1 MPMEWKVIAVSPPD
15 AENGTKGWEPFA
27 LTKDPD
33 TGEPLVLCKAYV
45 EIEGEKSSTLPENKN
60 WAGNEPDEED
70 LDLDE
75 EDEDEP
81 HINDA
86 DTQ

>member
-1 MPMEWKVIAVSPPD
+1 MAMEWKVIAVTPAD

-45 EIEGEKSSTLPENKN
+45 EIEGEKSSTLEGNEN
-60 WAGNEPDEED
+60 WAGNEPDAED
-70 LDLDE
+70 IDLGDE
-75 EDEDEP
+75 EDDEDG
-81 HINDA
+81 D
-86 DTQ
+86 